1 MIQIDAN
8 AKIVVGVKQSSRA
21 ITEGQAKLILV
32 AADAQ
37 QHVTRRI
44 IELAEL
50 SDIPIEYVST
60 MKQLGKLCK
69 IDVGAATAVIIK

>member
-1 MIQIDAN
+1 MMQIDTN
-8 AKIVVGVKQSSRA
+8 DKIVVGVKQSSRA
-21 ITEGQAKLILV
+21 ITEGQAKLILI

-37 QHVTRRI
+37 QHVIRRI
-44 IELAEL
+44 IELAAINKVE
-50 SDIPIEYVST
+50 IEYIST